1 MRIRL
6 RESVYKEQY
15 LLEKK
20 RYSRLLEGIID
31 LVDFKGGGFARHN
44 PKISKYCLL
53 NPENLIQALIFCV
66 ASQKV
71 SWNIVAS
78 LFRVMYQKLLR
89 DGHLYIK
96 GHETDLK
103 YDAGEWS
110 ELIGQIGKKKVI
122 SISYMWKNQKEI
134 FSTTKSILRK
144 WYYPSPE
151 NIEKQRNLMIEYEES
166 LKNAKNENEVDSI
179 NKEYESKIKSMD
191 DCKDAVIKLFDYY
204 TSLPQLGLAK
214 AGFAVQLVTGALGCF
229 DSVNADL
236 YSHLSIPDKVF
247 NQILTRDEAG
257 KLQLKDYSDS
267 PYFETRVK
275 KLKAYSDFLD
285 IIGKEI
291 GTSASERLWDV
302 WVSIVSDRVN
312 NTGKFAKDFSTL
324 VTRGGEIVSKHNPY
338 DKRKNP
344 IINAWEEE
352 NVSTMT
358 PDKISA
364 QHHPAYL
371 AYGEYAN

>member
-6 RESVYKEQY
+6 RESVYREQY
-15 LLEKK
+15 LLEKR
-20 RYSRLLEGIID
+20 RYNRLLEGIID
-31 LVDFKGGGFARHN
+31 LANIKDGGFATHN
-44 PKISKYCLL
+44 PKIAHYCLL
-53 NPENLIQALIFCV
+53 NPENLIQALIFCI

-71 SWNIVAS
+71 SWNIIAS
-78 LFRVMYQKLLR
+78 LYRVMYQKLLR
-89 DGHLYIK
+89 DGTLYIK
-96 GHETDLK
+96 GNETDLR

-110 ELIGQIGKKKVI
+110 DLIGQLGERKVS
-122 SISYMWKNQKEI
+122 SITYMWKNQKEI
-134 FSTTKSILRK
+134 FSTTKSILKK

-151 NIEKQRNLMIEYEES
+151 NIEEQRELMIEYEES
-166 LKNAKNENEVDSI
+166 LKNAKNENEVASI
-179 NKEYESKIKSMD
+179 HKKYKSKIKSMD

-236 YSHLSIPDKVF
+236 YSYLNIPDKIF
-247 NQILTRDEAG
+247 DELLTRNEAG
-257 KLQLKDYSDS
+257 KLQVKKYSPS
-267 PYFETRVK
+267 EYFETRVK

-285 IIGKEI
+285 IIAKEV

-312 NTGKFAKDFSTL
+312 NTGKPAKDFSTL